1 MSTLPLRC
9 FLLWLACC
17 TALITSGVANAAAPP
32 VGPIEVPPPVLS
44 GFELLRNGHY
54 SKALEV
60 ANHLAGEFPAHPLPP
75 LLEAQAHFD
84 LIFCQTG
91 HITSKEFWHF
101 SKTPDSPLNQPFAR
115 AVDKVFEFSAQMK
128 RSPATSAEA
137 LFYEGTAHGFRARLH
152 TLREQT
158 LPSGREGKQM
168 REALLKA
175 VALDP
180 TLAHDAGVGLGIYD
194 YYADSLSPLIKL
206 FRFFLFIPGGNMER
220 GIAQLHAAADTRNL
234 FSPEARWELARIIGV
249 REGRHEEAVKLLV
262 PLVHAYPDNALFALL
277 TALEAEAMGDLGQAH
292 AYAQRAVDA
301 TARMD
306 PSCRP
311 KLDPATQQ
319 VLERIVAELAA
330 ARIQQP

>member
-1 MSTLPLRC
+1 MSTLPLRR

-17 TALITSGVANAAAPP
+17 TALITGGVANLTAA
-32 VGPIEVPPPVLS
+32 PIEVPPPVLS

-54 SKALEV
+54 SKALE
-60 ANHLAGEFPAHPLPP
+60 AARHLAGEFPAHPLPP

-91 HITSKEFWHF
+91 HINAKELWHF
-101 SKTPDSPLNQPFAR
+101 SETPDSPLNQPFAR
-115 AVDKVFEFSAQMK
+115 AVDKVFELSAQMK
-128 RSPATSAEA
+128 RSPETSAEA

-152 TLREQT
+152 TLREQM

-194 YYADSLSPLIKL
+194 YYADSLSPLIKF

-220 GIAQLHAAADTRNL
+220 GIAQLHAAADTGNL

-277 TALEAEAMGDLGQAH
+277 TALEAEAMGNLEMARE
-292 AYAQRAVDA
+292 YAQRALEA
-301 TARMD
+301 SARMD
-306 PSCRP
+306 VACRP
-311 KLDPATQQ
+311 KLEPAALQA
-319 VLERIVAELAA
+319 LDRIMAA
-330 ARIQQP
+330 ASEPRQ